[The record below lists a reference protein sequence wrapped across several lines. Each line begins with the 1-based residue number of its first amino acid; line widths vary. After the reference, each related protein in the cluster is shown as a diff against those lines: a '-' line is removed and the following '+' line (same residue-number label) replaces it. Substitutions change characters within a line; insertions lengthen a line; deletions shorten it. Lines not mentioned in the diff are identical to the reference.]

1 MKRFLAV
8 ILLGAALS
16 AALIVAP
23 GVAPLFSMDWPS
35 ASGVLKKNFGWNDVG
50 MPHLGMSFDAAG
62 PIFAADEGELLF
74 HRPEGDTVSRLPSPL
89 GSWTALD
96 HGDGI
101 ISIYSRFNGVSSQAL
116 PGNVERS
123 KILGEAGISGWSSS
137 MGFYFQLYDRR
148 EKRWINP
155 SLIITPSDDR
165 RPPQILA
172 VRLKDEQGRIFN
184 PAVTRNL
191 TQGRYTVSVDATDT
205 MRSPNENPLAP
216 YRIICSLNG
225 SETGVLNFGNYSVR
239 DGSLMVYRNG
249 LVPAR
254 DVYASYPYYET
265 AVIGLSRGQTLLEII
280 AQDIE
285 GNSQNVIYRLVVE

>member
-1 MKRFLAV
+1 MKRFLSVTFSICCFLAV
-8 ILLGAALS
+8 
-16 AALIVAP
+16 V
-23 GVAPLFSMDWPS
+23 PLFSMDWPS
-35 ASGVLKKNFGWNDVG
+35 ASGVLRRNFGWNDEG
-50 MPHLGMSFDAAG
+50 MPHLGMSFDSTG

-89 GSWTALD
+89 GAWTALD

-101 ISIYSRFNGVSSQAL
+101 ISIYSRFDGAQSEEL

-137 MGFYFQLYDRR
+137 RGFYFQLYDRR

-155 SLIITPSDDR
+155 SLIITPSDDT
-165 RPPQILA
+165 RPPQILS
-172 VRLKDEQGRIFN
+172 VRLRDEQGRVFN
-184 PAVTRNL
+184 PVVTRNL
-191 TQGRYTVSVDATDT
+191 TQGRYTVSVEATDT
-205 MRSPNENPLAP
+205 MRLPNENPLAP

-225 SETGVLNFGNYSVR
+225 SETGVLNFGTYSVR

-254 DVYASYPYYET
+254 EVYASYPYYET
-265 AVIGLSRGQTLLEII
+265 AVIWLSRGQINLEII
-280 AQDIE
+280 AQDIQ
-285 GNSQNVIYRLVVE
+285 GNSQSVIHRLVVE

>member
-1 MKRFLAV
+1 MKRFLSV
-8 ILLGAALS
+8 ILPCVVLG
-16 AALIVAP
+16 I
-23 GVAPLFSMDWPS
+23 APLFSMDWPS
-35 ASGVLKKNFGWNDVG
+35 ASGVLKKNFGWNDEG

-74 HRPEGDTVSRLPSPL
+74 HRAEGDTVSRLPSPL

-101 ISIYSRFNGVSSQAL
+101 ISIYSRFDGTLSEEL
-116 PGNVERS
+116 PGNIERS

-137 MGFYFQLYDRR
+137 TGFYFQLYDRR
-148 EKRWINP
+148 ERRWINP
-155 SLIITPSDDR
+155 SLIITPSEDR
-165 RPPQILA
+165 RPPQILS
-172 VRLKDEQGRIFN
+172 VRLRDEQGTLFN

-191 TQGRYTVSVDATDT
+191 TQGRYAVSVETTDT
-205 MRSPNENPLAP
+205 MRLPNENPLAP

-225 SETGVLNFGNYSVR
+225 SETGVLNFGYYSVR

-254 DVYASYPYYET
+254 EVYASYPYYET
-265 AVIGLSRGQTLLEII
+265 AVIWLSRGQTLLEII

-285 GNSQNVIYRLVVE
+285 GNSQSVVFRLVVE

>member
-1 MKRFLAV
+1 MKRFLSVTLSICCFLAV
-8 ILLGAALS
+8 
-16 AALIVAP
+16 V
-23 GVAPLFSMDWPS
+23 PLFSMDWPS
-35 ASGVLKKNFGWNDVG
+35 ASGVLRRNFGWNDEG
-50 MPHLGMSFDAAG
+50 MPHLGMSFDSTG

-89 GSWTALD
+89 GAWTALD

-101 ISIYSRFNGVSSQAL
+101 ISIYSRFDGAQSEEL

-137 MGFYFQLYDRR
+137 RGFYFQLYDRR

-155 SLIITPSDDR
+155 SLIITPSDDT
-165 RPPQILA
+165 RPPQILS
-172 VRLKDEQGRIFN
+172 VRLRDEQGRVFN

-191 TQGRYTVSVDATDT
+191 TQGRYTVSVEATDT
-205 MRSPNENPLAP
+205 MRLPNENPLAP

-225 SETGVLNFGNYSVR
+225 SETGVLNFGTYSVR

-254 DVYASYPYYET
+254 EVYASYPYYET
-265 AVIGLSRGQTLLEII
+265 AVIWLSRGQINLEII
-280 AQDIE
+280 AQDVQ
-285 GNSQNVIYRLVVE
+285 GNSQSVVHRLVVE

>member
-1 MKRFLAV
+1 MRRLLPV
-8 ILLGAALS
+8 ILLFGYSL
-16 AALIVAP
+16 VAIL
-23 GVAPLFSMDWPS
+23 GVAPLIAMDWPS
-35 ASGVLKKNFGWNDVG
+35 ASGVINRNFGWNDSG
-50 MPHLGMSFDAAG
+50 LPHLGISFDATG

-74 HRPEGDTVSRLPSPL
+74 RRQEGDTVSRLPSPL

-101 ISIYSRFNGVSSQAL
+101 ISIYSRFNGNPSETL
-116 PGNVERS
+116 TGNVERS
-123 KILGEAGISGWSSS
+123 KILGEAGISGWASSR
-137 MGFYFQLYDRR
+137 GFYFQLYDRR

-165 RPPQILA
+165 RPPQILS
-172 VRLKDEQGRIFN
+172 VRLKDEQGRVFN

-191 TQGRYTVSVDATDT
+191 SQGRYTVSVEATDT
-205 MRSPNENPLAP
+205 MRVPNENPLAP

-225 SETGVLNFGNYSVR
+225 SETGVLNFGTYSVR

-254 DVYASYPYYET
+254 EVYASYPYYET
-265 AVIGLSRGQTLLEII
+265 AVIWLSRGQTNLEII

-285 GNSQNVIYRLVVE
+285 SNSQNVVYRLVVE

>member
-1 MKRFLAV
+1 
-8 ILLGAALS
+8 
-16 AALIVAP
+16 
-23 GVAPLFSMDWPS
+23 
-35 ASGVLKKNFGWNDVG
+35 VLKKNFGWNDEG
-50 MPHLGMSFDAAG
+50 MPHLGMSFDASG

-101 ISIYSRFNGVSSQAL
+101 ISIYSRFDGISSQAL

-137 MGFYFQLYDRR
+137 RGFYFQLYDRR
-148 EKRWINP
+148 ERRWINP

-165 RPPQILA
+165 RPPQITSVTL
-172 VRLKDEQGRIFN
+172 RDEQGRVFN

-191 TQGRYTVSVDATDT
+191 TQGRYTVSVEATDT
-205 MRSPNENPLAP
+205 MRVPNENPLAP

-225 SETGVLNFGNYSVR
+225 SETGVLNFGYYSVR

-254 DVYASYPYYET
+254 EVYASYPYYET
-265 AVIGLSRGQTLLEII
+265 AVIWLSRGQTLLEII
-280 AQDIE
+280 AQDID
-285 GNSQNVIYRLVVE
+285 GNSQNVVYRLVVE